1 MTLAA
6 LWPRTTVERAALA
19 ALLLAYLLLAAAFA
33 ALTPAWQ
40 NPDEPAHYN
49 YAAQVARAGCCPVIE
64 LGDWD
69 SAYLDELKAARF
81 APERLALLDTI
92 QYEDHQPPLYYLLA
106 ALVYQLSGGSLLA
119 LRLFSALLGAGVV
132 LCAYLVA
139 RAMLLE
145 RPAVA
150 LGAATL
156 VAFLPQHL
164 AMMASV
170 NNDALAELLIGV
182 GLLLAVLHVKG
193 ARVPAWALG
202 AVAGLIF
209 ITKAS
214 GYLTVALLLLAV
226 ILRHRRG
233 TLPHAAA
240 FLIPALALGA
250 LWWVRNLSVYGF
262 PDFLGLAAHDR
273 VVVGQPRTADAVAA
287 VGLGQHLLSGLQTT
301 FNSFW
306 GQFGWMALPLP
317 SWMYRLFQAVIA
329 VELVGLAVGRWALPQ
344 AQPPAGQRSA
354 WLLLSLALALALLA
368 FVYYNTEFIQFQ
380 GRYLYPTLIP
390 FALLMA
396 LGVDNLGRWLLPRF
410 APARWLAAALFAL
423 LAPLSAYLLVFIVR
437 PLLAP

>member
-6 LWPRTTVERAALA
+6 LWPHTPAERAALA

-64 LGDWD
+64 PGDWD

-81 APERLALLDTI
+81 APERLAQLDTI

-106 ALVYQLSGGSLLA
+106 APVHQISGGSLLA

-132 LCAYLVA
+132 ICAYLTA
-139 RAMLLE
+139 RAMLPE
-145 RPAVA
+145 RLAVA
-150 LGAATL
+150 LGAAAL

-164 AMMASV
+164 AMMASA
-170 NNDALAELLIGV
+170 NNDALAGLLIGV

-202 AVAGLIF
+202 LAAGLIF

-214 GYLTVALLLLAV
+214 GYPTAAVLLLALV
-226 ILRHRRG
+226 LRHRRG
-233 TLPHAAA
+233 ALPHMAA
-240 FLIPALALGA
+240 FLIPALGLGA
-250 LWWVRNLSVYGF
+250 LWWLRNLGVYGF

-273 VVVGQPRTADAVAA
+273 VVIGQPRTADAVAA

-317 SWMYRLFQAVIA
+317 GWMYRLFQAAIA
-329 VELVGLAVGRWALPQ
+329 AGLVGLAAGRFALPRS
-344 AQPPAGQRSA
+344 QPPPGQRQA
-354 WLLLSLALALALLA
+354 WLLLGLTLALALLA
-368 FVYYNTEFIQFQ
+368 FVYYNTEFVQFQ
-380 GRYLYPTLIP
+380 GRYLYPALIP
-390 FALLMA
+390 FALLLA
-396 LGVDNLGRWLLPRF
+396 LGVDNLGRWLLPHF
-410 APARWLAAALFAL
+410 APARWLAPALFAL
-423 LAPLSAYLLVFIVR
+423 LAPLNAYLLVFVIR

>member
-6 LWPRTTVERAALA
+6 LWPRAAGERAALA

-81 APERLALLDTI
+81 APERLARLDTV

-106 ALVYQLSGGSLLA
+106 APIYQLSGGSLLA

-139 RAMLLE
+139 RAMLPE

-150 LGAATL
+150 LGAAAL

-164 AMMASV
+164 AMMASA

-202 AVAGLIF
+202 SAAGLIF
-209 ITKAS
+209 VTKAS
-214 GYLTVALLLLAV
+214 GYPTAALLLLAV
-226 ILRHRRG
+226 ILRHRRSA
-233 TLPHAAA
+233 LPHAAA

-250 LWWVRNLSVYGF
+250 LWWLRNLGVYGV

-287 VGLGQHLLSGLQTT
+287 VGLGQHLYSGLQTT

-306 GQFGWMALPLP
+306 GQFGWMALPLQG
-317 SWMYRLFQAVIA
+317 WMYRLFQALTLA
-329 VELVGLAVGRWALPQ
+329 GLAGLAVGRFALPRLK
-344 AQPPAGQRSA
+344 PPPGQRQA
-354 WLLLSLALALALLA
+354 WLLLGLALALALLA
-368 FVYYNTEFIQFQ
+368 YVYYNTEFIQFQ
-380 GRYLYPTLIP
+380 GRYLYPALIP
-390 FALLMA
+390 FALLLA

-410 APARWLAAALFAL
+410 APARWLAPALLAL
-423 LAPLSAYLLVFIVR
+423 LAPLNVYLLVFVIR

>member
-6 LWPRTTVERAALA
+6 LWPRTTGERAALA
-19 ALLLAYLLLAAAFA
+19 ALLLAYLALAAAFA

-49 YAAQVARAGCCPVIE
+49 YAAQVASAGCCPVIE
-64 LGDWD
+64 PGDWS

-81 APERLALLDTI
+81 APERLARLASI

-106 ALVYQLSGGSLLA
+106 APVYQLSGGSLLA

-139 RAMLLE
+139 RAMLPQ

-150 LGAATL
+150 LGTAAL
-156 VAFLPQHL
+156 VAFTPQHL
-164 AMMASV
+164 AMLAAA
-170 NNDALAELLIGV
+170 NNDALAELLIG
-182 GLLLAVLHVKG
+182 GSLLLMVLYVKG

-202 AVAGLIF
+202 VAAGLLF

-214 GYLTVALLLLAV
+214 GYPAAALLLLAV
-226 ILRHRRG
+226 LLRHRRAA
-233 TLPHAAA
+233 LPHIAA

-250 LWWVRNLSVYGF
+250 LWWLRNLGVYGF

-273 VVVGQPRTADAVAA
+273 VVVGQPRTAEALAA
-287 VGLGQHLLSGLQTT
+287 VGLGQHLYSGLQTT

-306 GQFGWMALPLP
+306 GQFGWMALPLQG
-317 SWMYRLFQAVIA
+317 WMYLFFQALTA
-329 VELVGLAVGRWALPQ
+329 AGLAGLAAGWWALPRS
-344 AQPPAGQRSA
+344 APPSGQRQA
-354 WLLLSLALALALLA
+354 WLLLALTLALALLA
-368 FVYYNTEFIQFQ
+368 YGYYNTEFIQFQ
-380 GRYLYPTLIP
+380 GRYLYPALIP
-390 FALLMA
+390 FALLLA
-396 LGVDNLGRWLLPRF
+396 LGLDNLGRWLLPRF
-410 APARWLAAALFAL
+410 APARWLAPALLAL
-423 LAPLSAYLLVFIVR
+423 LAPLNAYLLVFVIR

>member
-1 MTLAA
+1 MTLSA
-6 LWPRTTVERAALA
+6 LWPRTTGERAALV

-49 YAAQVARAGCCPVIE
+49 YVAQVARAGCCPVIE
-64 LGDWD
+64 PGDWS

-106 ALVYQLSGGSLLA
+106 APVYQLSGGSPLA

-132 LCAYLVA
+132 LCAYLVV
-139 RAMLLE
+139 RAMLPE

-150 LGAATL
+150 LGAAAL

-164 AMMASV
+164 AMTAAI
-170 NNDALAELLIGV
+170 NNDALAELLIGA

-202 AVAGLIF
+202 VVAGLIF

-214 GYLTVALLLLAV
+214 GYPAAAVLLLAV
-226 ILRHRRG
+226 VLRHGRAA
-233 TLPHAAA
+233 LPHMAA

-250 LWWVRNLSVYGF
+250 LWWLRNLGVYGV

-273 VVVGQPRTADAVAA
+273 VVVGQPRTADAIAD
-287 VGLGQHLLSGLQTT
+287 VGLGRHLVSGLQTT

-306 GQFGWMALPLP
+306 GQFGWMALPLQG
-317 SWMYRLFQAVIA
+317 WMYLLFQAVTLA
-329 VELVGLAVGRWALPQ
+329 GLAGLAVGRWALPRPE
-344 AQPPAGQRSA
+344 PPPGQRQA
-354 WLLLSLALALALLA
+354 WLLLGLVMALGLLA
-368 FVYYNTEFIQFQ
+368 FAYYNTEFIQFQ
-380 GRYLYPTLIP
+380 GRYLYPALIP
-390 FALLMA
+390 FALLLA
-396 LGVDNLGRWLLPRF
+396 LGVDNLGCWLLPRF
-410 APARWLAAALFAL
+410 APARWLAPALFAL
-423 LAPLSAYLLVFIVR
+423 LALLNAYLLVFVIR